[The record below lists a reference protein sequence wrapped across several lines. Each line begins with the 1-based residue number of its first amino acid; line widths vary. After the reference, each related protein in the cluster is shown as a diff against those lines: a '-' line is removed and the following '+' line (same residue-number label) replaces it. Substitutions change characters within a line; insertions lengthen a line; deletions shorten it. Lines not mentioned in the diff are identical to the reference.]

1 MATTIN
7 ETLTVAL
14 LDGTELEVRPLKISL
29 LRDFM
34 VKFEKIAEVAE
45 NNAKSMDLLMECV
58 VIALKQYAPEKA
70 LDAKALEELL
80 DLPTVYRIVEGASG
94 INLSSTVLGGIA

>member
-7 ETLTVAL
+7 EALIVAL

-34 VKFEKIAEVAE
+34 VKFEKIAEVSD
-45 NNAKSMDLLMECV
+45 NNAKSMDILMDCV
-58 VIALKQYAPEKA
+58 TIALKQYAPEKA